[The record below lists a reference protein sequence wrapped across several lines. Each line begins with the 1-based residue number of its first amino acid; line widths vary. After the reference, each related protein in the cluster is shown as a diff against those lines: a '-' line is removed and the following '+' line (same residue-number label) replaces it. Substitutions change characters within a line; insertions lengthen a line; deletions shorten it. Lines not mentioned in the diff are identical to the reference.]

1 MKVGLFFGSF
11 NPIHTGHLIIA
22 NTVLNELPLTEVW
35 FVVSPQN
42 PLKKSP
48 DLLDAAIRF
57 QLTAKAIAS
66 DTRLKASD
74 VEFNL
79 PLPSYSIDTL
89 TQLGKLHPENEFHLI
104 LGSDSFLSLDKWK
117 GYKEILQMKLVV
129 YQRPGYS
136 VPEQSKASNITL
148 LTSPLLE
155 ISATTIR
162 QLIKNGKSI
171 RYFVPDVVRAEIEKN
186 NYYK

>member
-1 MKVGLFFGSF
+1 MKIGLLFGSF

-22 NTVLNELPLTEVW
+22 NTVLNEMPLSEIW
-35 FVVSPQN
+35 FIVSPQN
-42 PLKKSP
+42 PLKRTAG
-48 DLLDAAIRF
+48 LLDADKR
-57 QLTAKAIAS
+57 LHLVEKAIAE
-66 DTRLKASD
+66 DTRFKASD

-79 PLPSYSIDTL
+79 PLPSYSINTL
-89 TQLGKLHPENEFHLI
+89 KHVEDVYPENEFYLI

-117 GYKEILQMKLVV
+117 DHEAILQKNLVV
-129 YQRPGYS
+129 YQRPGYAITN
-136 VPEQSKASNITL
+136 PGNTSNINVIK
-148 LTSPLLE
+148 SPLLE

-171 RYFVPDVVRAEIEKN
+171 KYLVPDAVRVEIEKH